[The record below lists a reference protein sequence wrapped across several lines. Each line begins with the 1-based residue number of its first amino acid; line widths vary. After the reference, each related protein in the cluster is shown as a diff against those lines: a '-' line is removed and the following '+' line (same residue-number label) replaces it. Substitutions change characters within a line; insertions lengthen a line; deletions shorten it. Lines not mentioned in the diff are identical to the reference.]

1 VAVLHKEKLEAI
13 LTKFLVLAMQLK
25 RRKRSL
31 ERIPV
36 EKGCNMERF
45 IIYALGAFLTLHLVC
60 SLHDSL
66 LAISEIS
73 ETLKKIEQHLN
84 PGVNDE

>member
-36 EKGCNMERF
+36 EK
-45 IIYALGAFLTLHLVC
+45 
-60 SLHDSL
+60 D
-66 LAISEIS
+66 
-73 ETLKKIEQHLN
+73 
-84 PGVNDE
+84 